1 MLVAP
6 GPGGSGAVPVPFA
19 SRRASLDL
27 SDEMRSILEA
37 VVRSRSESVQR
48 VVRARILL
56 AYADGR
62 SVSAI
67 ARELQTNRP
76 KVERCIDK
84 GLQLGAP
91 AALSDLPRKGR
102 PGQIS
107 AEARAWVVSL
117 ACVKPKQLGYP
128 EELWTTRLLA
138 RHVREHCEQAGH
150 PSLAQLAGGT
160 VSKILSRAQLRPH
173 KIEYYLEKRD
183 PEFEQKM
190 AQVLVVYKLVELAHK
205 QVQARAQS
213 GQAPAPVEPLTVFV
227 CYDEKPGIQ
236 AIGGVAPD
244 LAPQPGQHAATG
256 RDYEYK
262 RRGTLTLMAG
272 LDLLTGHIHRA
283 VVERHRSREFVA
295 FLRQLDE
302 AYPSGVRIRL
312 VLDNHSAHVSKET
325 RAYLATT
332 ANRFEFVF
340 TPVHGSWL
348 NLVESFFAKLTNSFL
363 RGMRVESKQE
373 LQERIERYIDRLN
386 EDPVIY
392 KWTYKMDE
400 ISVA

>member
-1 MLVAP
+1 MLVASE
-6 GPGGSGAVPVPFA
+6 PGGSGAVPVPFA
-19 SRRASLDL
+19 SRRAGLDL
-27 SDEMRSILEA
+27 SDEMRAILDA

-48 VVRARILL
+48 VERARILL
-56 AYADGR
+56 AYAAGR

-84 GLQLGAP
+84 GLQLGAL

-102 PGQIS
+102 PGRIS

-150 PSLAQLAGGT
+150 PSLAQLARGT

-205 QVQARAQS
+205 RLQAGKQT
-213 GQAPAPVEPLTVFV
+213 GQAPAPEEPLTVFV
-227 CYDEKPGIQ
+227 SYDEKPGIQ

-244 LAPQPGQHAATG
+244 RAPQPGQHAATG

-302 AYPSGVRIRL
+302 SYPSGVRIRL